1 MTTMMEQIIDNIGY
15 YGPVILFA
23 LGFYALLERKVFYTD
38 EDLKWHTPP
47 KGAFHSIHLSVTVA
61 LESLVRRLRASH
73 YKSSSVYTAFVFGN
87 ISNSLLN
94 MVLKNIIREPR
105 PIEEEGDYG
114 FPSGHAQSVF
124 FSLVFLFLANGPPVF
139 IYMMGCISVLTLY
152 QRWKYKKH
160 SVKQLVAGSIIGSLY
175 AVFIIYLTDQYLLS
189 KNYLVKESDVIQI

>member
-23 LGFYALLERKVFYTD
+23 LGFYALLERKPF
-38 EDLKWHTPP
+38 
-47 KGAFHSIHLSVTVA
+47 
-61 LESLVRRLRASH
+61 
-73 YKSSSVYTAFVFGN
+73 YTAFVFGN

-124 FSLVFLFLANGPPVF
+124 FSLVFLFLAKGPAVF
-139 IYMMGCISVLTLY
+139 IYIMACISVLTLY